1 MQVYLIG
8 LTGGIASGKS
18 VVSARLREL
27 GAVIVDADAIA
38 REVVEPGQPALGRI
52 VKEFGP
58 EILAEDGRLDRARLG
73 AMIFADPALRSRL
86 DQITHPEVKRIA
98 QQRIHETARE
108 NESAIVV
115 YDVPLLVEAGVD
127 SEHPFDLIVVVDAT
141 PEIRIERLVEIRG
154 MSREEAKRRILSQ
167 AEDSDRLAIADVV
180 IDANGEIQDTLDQVD
195 ALWEIVSGLTRT

>member
-1 MQVYLIG
+1 M
-8 LTGGIASGKS
+8 
-18 VVSARLREL
+18 
-27 GAVIVDADAIA
+27 DADAIA

>member
-1 MQVYLIG
+1 MYLIG

-73 AMIFADPALRSRL
+73 AMIFADPALRARL
-86 DQITHPEVKRIA
+86 DQIIHPEVKRIA
-98 QQRIHETARE
+98 QERIHETARK
-108 NESAIVV
+108 NEGAIVV

-127 SEHPFDLIVVVDAT
+127 AEHPFDLIVVVDAT

-154 MSREEAKRRILSQ
+154 MSREDAKRRILSQ

-180 IDANGEIQDTLDQVD
+180 IDANGELQDTLDQVD
-195 ALWEIVSGLTRT
+195 ALWEIVSGLSLA

>member
-1 MQVYLIG
+1 MYLIG

-38 REVVEPGQPALGRI
+38 IEVVEPGQPALGRI

>member
-1 MQVYLIG
+1 MYLIG